1 MIEIWERINLSR
13 LGPRAAPTGTSGTS
27 ANAESG
33 SFLLPEQEDG
43 TVLQDI

>member
-13 LGPRAAPTGTSGTS
+13 LGPRAAPTGTS